1 MGVFIFIEARPV
13 ECSAIDYIRNLG
25 FSPVLFTS
33 MESMN
38 KGLYDDL
45 KKELF
50 DNVYYLNTRSSADI
64 INLIK
69 DNNIPVVA
77 ILGCYD
83 DFMIVASEA
92 ALEFGLPHSDIDGLR
107 NAFSKKNVRDI
118 LAQHGYEQPAYE
130 VFPYNNMP
138 ESPKV
143 PFPFV
148 IKPLRDAGA
157 YGVSLCKSQDDYRH
171 VISEISSNGTM
182 SMLGEVNEEFLI
194 EEFLQGNFY
203 GAELIYSHDEWHII
217 GINRIFVSP
226 DDDLCMIGLSH
237 PAELSE
243 FEFTMACKLVKEWVA
258 VLGLRGGAINVE
270 FIYTSRG
277 PVLVEINLRIAGA
290 RAAQQIFMTSGIN
303 MVKYLVDFV
312 CGIESSISPESE
324 IVYPFVADAFVF
336 YRDEG
341 MVNDI
346 EVDTDIPYFIS
357 AGFKKTPFTISP
369 KNKSS
374 SKNKSSPKNK
384 NSSKNKNFGS
394 IVGYVLAYG
403 DSCEEAMENATRIA
417 NSVRLTTN

>member
-1 MGVFIFIEARPV
+1 MLTDDGGDMGVFIFIEARPV
-13 ECSAIDYIRNLG
+13 ECLAIDYIRDLG
-25 FSPVLFTS
+25 FSPVLFTL

-50 DNVYYLNTRSSADI
+50 DNVYYLDTRSSTNI

-69 DNNIPVVA
+69 DNCIPIVA

-83 DFMIVASEA
+83 DFMIVASEV
-92 ALEFGLPHSDIDGLR
+92 ALEFGLPHSDIEGLR

-130 VFPYNNMP
+130 VFAYNNMP
-138 ESPKV
+138 ENPKV

-157 YGVSLCKSQDDYRH
+157 YGVSLCKSLGDYHH
-171 VISEISSNGTM
+171 VIAEISSNGSI

-203 GAELIYSHDEWHII
+203 GAELVYSHDEWHLI

-226 DDDLCMIGLSH
+226 DDSLCMTGLSH

-243 FEFTMACKLVKEWVA
+243 FEFIMACKLVKEWVT
-258 VLGLRGGAINVE
+258 VLGLRGGVINVE

-290 RAAQQIFMTSGIN
+290 RAAQQVLMTTGIN

-324 IVYPFVADAFVF
+324 KVYPFVADAFVF
-336 YRDEG
+336 YRSEG
-341 MVNDI
+341 IVNDI
-346 EVDTDIPYFIS
+346 RIDADIPYFIS
-357 AGFKKTPFTISP
+357 AGFKKTPFTILS
-369 KNKSS
+369 KS
-374 SKNKSSPKNK
+374 KS
-384 NSSKNKNFGS
+384 SSKNKNFGS

-403 DSCEEAMENATRIA
+403 NSCEEAMENAACIA
-417 NSVRLTTN
+417 NSVQLKTN

>member
-1 MGVFIFIEARPV
+1 ISTNDEVDMSVFIFIEARPV
-13 ECSAIDYIRNLG
+13 ECSAIDYIRDLG
-25 FSPVLFTS
+25 FSPVLLTS

-45 KKELF
+45 RKELF
-50 DNVYYLNTRSSADI
+50 DNIYYVDTRNSTDI

-69 DNNIPVVA
+69 DTRIPVAA

-83 DFMIVASEA
+83 DFMIVASEV
-92 ALEFGLPHSDIDGLR
+92 ALEFGLPHPDINGLR

-118 LAQHGYEQPAYE
+118 LAQHGYEQPAYA
-130 VFPYNNMP
+130 VFSYNNIP
-138 ESPKV
+138 ENPKV

-157 YGVSLCKSQDDYRH
+157 YGVSLCKSQDDYHH
-171 VISEISSNGTM
+171 VVSEISSHGTM
-182 SMLGEVNEEFLI
+182 SMLGKVNEEFLI

-203 GAELIYSHDEWHII
+203 GAELIYSHDEWHLI

-237 PAELSE
+237 PAELPE
-243 FEFTMACKLVKEWVA
+243 FEFAMACKLVKEWLA
-258 VLGLRGGAINVE
+258 ALGLRGGAINVE

-277 PVLVEINLRIAGA
+277 PILVEINLRIAGA

-312 CGIESSISPESE
+312 CGIESSILPASE

-336 YRDEG
+336 YRGEG
-341 MVNDI
+341 VVNDI
-346 EVDTDIPYFIS
+346 RIDADIPYFIS
-357 AGFKKTPFTISP
+357 AGFKKTPFAI
-369 KNKSS
+369 S
-374 SKNKSSPKNK
+374 SKSKS
-384 NSSKNKNFGS
+384 SSKNKNFGS

-417 NSVRLTTN
+417 NSVQLITN